1 MNIYRIAATT
11 RAGDFI
17 QTEITA
23 SNMLALVQPM
33 VYELAVEH
41 KTCIDDVVELDITEQ
56 ANG

>member
-1 MNIYRIAATT
+1 MNTYKIAATT
-11 RAGDFI
+11 RTGDFI

-41 KTCIDDVVELDITEQ
+41 KVAIDDVVELDITELE
-56 ANG
+56 